1 MDISIANNLEFL
13 PIIFETTGKMH
24 PKTECFIDR
33 LLTQMLSN
41 TDPRTRSV
49 LHFYWYA
56 RISCSL
62 QKRIAEALVSKS
74 RLINGGL
81 TRVNNI
87 KFINN
92 FLADNL

>member
-13 PIIFETTGKMH
+13 PSTSIIFETTGKMH
-24 PKTECFIDR
+24 PKSECFIDP
-33 LLTQMLSN
+33 LLTQMLTN

-62 QKRIAEALVSKS
+62 KKKHCRSIISKS
-74 RLINGGL
+74 RLINGSL

-87 KFINN
+87 KFII
-92 FLADNL
+92 F

>member
-1 MDISIANNLEFL
+1 MEFYQVDNYLEFL

-33 LLTQMLSN
+33 LLIQILYNNDS
-41 TDPRTRSV
+41 RTRSV

-62 QKRIAEALVSKS
+62 QKSIVAEALVSKS

-87 KFINN
+87 KFINK
-92 FLADNL
+92 FFS